1 MTYLLLSF
9 VAAAG
14 LLVVTPGPDST
25 LVLRNT
31 VHSGWRAGAATTLGI
46 LTGLSV
52 WAGAAALG
60 LAAVLQASETAY
72 TVLRVAGACYLL
84 YLGVRS
90 LLAKREP
97 AGEDTG
103 SGVAAASALRS
114 YATGTTTNL
123 LNPKIGVFFVTF
135 LPAFVPDG
143 VSTGAASLALGAVYV
158 VETAM
163 WLAIVITAASNLARW
178 LRRPA
183 VKQRMEQLAGGVL
196 VLFGLRVLTS

>member
-1 MTYLLLSF
+1 MAYLLLSF

-25 LVLRNT
+25 LVLRST
-31 VHSGWRAGAATTLGI
+31 VNSGWRAGTATTLGI

-60 LAAVLQASETAY
+60 IAAVLQASEAAY

-84 YLGVRS
+84 YLGVRG

-97 AGEDTG
+97 AVEDTG
-103 SGVAAASALRS
+103 SGGAAAAALRS
-114 YATGTTTNL
+114 YATGATTNL

-143 VSTGAASLALGAVYV
+143 MSAGAASLALGAVYV

-163 WLAIVITAASNLARW
+163 WLALVITAASGLARW

-183 VKQRMEQLAGGVL
+183 VTQRMEQLAGGVL
-196 VLFGLRVLTS
+196 VLFGVRVLTS